1 MDTNEIGFFMNCNDG
16 NSFSKSVLN
25 HLYMSYKKF
34 KNSIFVVYDENKA
47 KFGLNPLKAFRLSE
61 KAINVINATPN
72 INLLSEMSVF
82 KQDVLKS
89 EKLTVGEFFEE
100 VAIKVQR
107 SHI

>member
-16 NSFSKSVLN
+16 NSFSKGVLN
-25 HLYMSYKKF
+25 QLYLSYKKF
-34 KNSIFVVYDENKA
+34 KNSIFVVYDQNKA

-61 KAINVINATPN
+61 KATNVIGANPN
-72 INLLSEMSVF
+72 INLLEDNCLF
-82 KQDVLKS
+82 NQAKIAS